1 MEEKKETEFD
11 RLNNLLGFYN
21 HLTELQLVNLM
32 HLKKAKLRRVQSPED
47 NRDITEKHLV
57 VQARNDNETGVNRD
71 RTEKHLVAIYRAL
84 NQKKP
89 KK

>member
-1 MEEKKETEFD
+1 MEEKKETETEFD

-47 NRDITEKHLV
+47 RDLV
-57 VQARNDNETGVNRD
+57 KDRKDELIKINEDRD
-71 RTEKHLVAIYRAL
+71 RTEKHTIAIIRAL

>member
-11 RLNNLLGFYN
+11 KLNGLLDYYS
-21 HLTELQLVNLM
+21 HLTELQLFNLLG
-32 HLKKAKLRRVQSPED
+32 LKKAKLRREQSTEDKQSPED
-47 NRDITEKHLV
+47 
-57 VQARNDNETGVNRD
+57 RD
-71 RTEKHLVAIYRAL
+71 RTEKHTIAIIRAL